1 MSYLLSRVHALP
13 RQQVINFTPVTINII
28 QTRNIKRFKKY
39 GAEEG
44 HDNKNEVRK
53 ERWIRKQM
61 PNRTGGGDWR
71 EEHGLTRNSNNSG
84 PLYDIPD
91 YRFEDGSPGIPS
103 MNQVKTRLQ
112 EKLYA
117 QQIKEALDFIKNS
130 QLAVSEHYSQK
141 KQVKDDFLKSK
152 LKQKGK
158 VTYSKN

>member
-1 MSYLLSRVHALP
+1 
-13 RQQVINFTPVTINII
+13 
-28 QTRNIKRFKKY
+28 
-39 GAEEG
+39 
-44 HDNKNEVRK
+44 
-53 ERWIRKQM
+53 
-61 PNRTGGGDWR
+61 
-71 EEHGLTRNSNNSG
+71 
-84 PLYDIPD
+84 
-91 YRFEDGSPGIPS
+91 